1 MDQTVES
8 FCAGVVELADTLDLG
23 SSAQAW
29 GFDSPLP
36 QFRRLAPTLCLETAA
51 QLCLEVTAQLRWQGA
66 GNGKPTKV

>member
-36 QFRRLAPTLCLETAA
+36 HYFNPNIGPVNSILIFGRSLE
-51 QLCLEVTAQLRWQGA
+51 
-66 GNGKPTKV
+66 GKFTT